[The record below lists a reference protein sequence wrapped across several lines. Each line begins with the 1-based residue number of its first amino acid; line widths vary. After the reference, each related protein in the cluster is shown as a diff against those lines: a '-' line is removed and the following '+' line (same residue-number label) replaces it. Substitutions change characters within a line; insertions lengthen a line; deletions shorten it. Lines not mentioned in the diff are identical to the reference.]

1 MARQYGFTL
10 IELMIALVILAIVA
24 AIAYPSYKNQVMK
37 LRRAD
42 AVAALDRAAMF
53 MEDWRGDNL
62 TYVGAGAAANFPGNS
77 ESGYYT
83 VATSLVTATAFTLI
97 ATPGGAQAQDTRCTT
112 LTLNAQGTRGHT
124 GTAPTA
130 DTCWGQ

>member
-1 MARQYGFTL
+1 MVRQFGFTL
-10 IELMIALVILAIVA
+10 IELMITLVILAIIA
-24 AIAYPSYKNQVMK
+24 AVAYPSYKNQVMK

-42 AVAALDRAAMF
+42 GVAALDRAAMF

-62 TYVGAGAAANFPGNS
+62 TYVGAGGAGNFPGNS
-77 ESGYYT
+77 ESGFYT

-97 ATPGGAQAQDTRCTT
+97 ATPGGAQLEDTRCTT
-112 LTLNAQGTRGHT
+112 ITLNSQGIRGYT
-124 GTAPTA
+124 GSAANA